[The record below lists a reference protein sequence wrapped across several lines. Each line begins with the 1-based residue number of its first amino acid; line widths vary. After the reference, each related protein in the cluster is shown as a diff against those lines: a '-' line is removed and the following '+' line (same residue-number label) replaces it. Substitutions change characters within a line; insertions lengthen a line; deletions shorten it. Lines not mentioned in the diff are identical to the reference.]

1 MRPSN
6 SLNRRPLHIQ
16 LSRETKLTEDE
27 AVQQWEETAERL
39 GVILSAHL
47 DDTTLH
53 QASTLNE
60 ILTEHVD
67 KPVVFQKAP
76 QDQALYWMSSRQLTE
91 NELQEVWKSYRI
103 LQNTW

>member
-1 MRPSN
+1 MV
-6 SLNRRPLHIQ
+6 
-16 LSRETKLTEDE
+16 EDE

-53 QASTLNE
+53 QASMLNE
-60 ILTEHVD
+60 ILTEHVG
-67 KPVVFQKAP
+67 KPVVFQQAP
-76 QDQALYWMSSRQLTE
+76 QDKALYWMSVRQLTE
-91 NELQEVWKSYRI
+91 TELQEVWNSYQI